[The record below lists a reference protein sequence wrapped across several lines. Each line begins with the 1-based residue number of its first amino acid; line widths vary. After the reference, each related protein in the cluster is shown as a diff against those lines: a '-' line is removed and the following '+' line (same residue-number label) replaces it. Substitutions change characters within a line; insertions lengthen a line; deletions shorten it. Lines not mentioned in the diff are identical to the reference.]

1 MSLRGRWGREEI
13 AAGTLAC
20 ALMLAAVIGWARYSA
35 SRDEC
40 CDAADSRASTAPI
53 PADPYLHAGRLPNG
67 LRYFVRA
74 NHAPKG
80 RAELRLVVD
89 AGSVLEDD
97 DQRGLAH
104 ALEHMLFR
112 GTRRF
117 PGRAIQDYFQTVG
130 MRDGEDLNGHT
141 RRDETT
147 YELTVPTDP
156 PGVLDTAIAM
166 LADMAHD
173 ATFDSTEARAEA
185 GVVLAEWRSDQGA
198 AERISRSRDSML
210 LGDSRYAHR
219 RPIGDTAVIRRF
231 DLAAMRRFYRDWY
244 RPELMAIVVVGD
256 FDPIAVKR
264 VVAREFGVIPRSS
277 AARVRPRVDVRR
289 LRGLHAAPLSDPEAT
304 GTRLSLWLPHRPV
317 RRVTRADFR
326 RRMITALWRGILDA
340 RLDDASDRPDS
351 PLLGA
356 GVDWD
361 PIARDVD
368 VDIVSATVAEGQLPV
383 AVDLLV
389 DEVHRLARDGPTP
402 TELREETAAMLRAK
416 REAAQWAD
424 ASRELA
430 SAYVDEFLT
439 GDRALTRQTA
449 FDLATDALAT
459 VGVDDVLA
467 AARAASL
474 DSGAYLFA
482 TGSPSRPASLPTAA
496 ALTRRLRDANARAVA
511 RIEETSRDSVTLV
524 ADPPAPGRVSA
535 ERALPQVQAFD
546 WRLSN
551 GMRLILKPTR
561 FTFDEMEF
569 RLVGPGGASLASDA
583 DYPSAWMSD
592 EVVRTTGIG
601 QLSGRKLAR
610 RLDASSISLTQ
621 SMSDASIEFTGSVA
635 PDDLELLFQVL
646 YLYFTAPRSDTL
658 AFRRFSD
665 RALESANQRTRD
677 AETAFW
683 DTLDV
688 TLASHS
694 RRSLRSSRAF
704 LDRVSQQRALEFWKA
719 RTANAGNFTL
729 VMSGD
734 FTLDRVRTLAERY
747 LAPLP
752 GGVHEQPRDDGTRF
766 PTGVV
771 RRTLRAG
778 IGPKAKTSIVLSG
791 PYEHTRA
798 SSEGLSAARDL
809 ASIALDN
816 RLRETLGATYG
827 VSVSVSAELVPPTTY
842 QLAIEFEAEP
852 ERIDALAQ
860 AALDELARLRTE
872 GPTDAETGKVRA
884 AQTRD
889 LDNKI
894 ESNSYWASELE
905 WHSRVGI
912 PLESIATHQDSAR
925 ALTRAA
931 LRDACAR
938 YLGTDAYVRVTLLPK
953 RWHGPAIAA
962 AASVAGSRRRREGN

>member
-13 AAGTLAC
+13 AAGALAC
-20 ALMLAAVIGWARYSA
+20 TLVLAAGLAWARYSA

-40 CDAADSRASTAPI
+40 CDASDSRAGTAPI
-53 PADPYLHAGRLPNG
+53 PADPYLHARRLPNG

-80 RAELRLVVD
+80 RAELRLVVN
-89 AGSVLEDD
+89 AGSVLEDE

-117 PGRAIQDYFQTVG
+117 PGRTIQDYLQSVG

-185 GVVLAEWRSDQGA
+185 GVVLAEWRSEQGA
-198 AERISRSRDSML
+198 AERISASRDSML
-210 LGDSRYAHR
+210 LGDSRYARR
-219 RPIGDTAVIRRF
+219 RPIGDTAIIRRF

-256 FDPIAVKR
+256 FDPIAVER
-264 VVAREFGVIPRSS
+264 VVAREFGAIPRSTV
-277 AARVRPRVDVRR
+277 ARARPPMKIPR
-289 LRGLHAAPLSDPEAT
+289 LRGLHASPLSDPEAT
-304 GTRLSLWLPHRPV
+304 GTRLSLWLPHPPV

-326 RRMITALWRGILDA
+326 RRMITALWRGVLDA
-340 RLDDASDRPDS
+340 RLDDASDRPGS

-356 GVDWD
+356 GVEWD

-389 DEVHRLARDGPTP
+389 DEVHRLERDGPTP
-402 TELREETAAMLRAK
+402 TELREQTAAVLRTK

-424 ASRELA
+424 ESRELA

-439 GDRALTRQTA
+439 GDHALTRQTA
-449 FDLATDALAT
+449 FDLATDVLAT

-467 AARAASL
+467 AARAVSL

-482 TGSPSRPASLPTAA
+482 TGSPTRAASLPAAA
-496 ALTRRLRDANARAVA
+496 ALTRRLHDANARAVA
-511 RIEETSRDSVTLV
+511 HLEETSDSATLV
-524 ADPPAPGRVSA
+524 ADPPAPGRVTA
-535 ERALPQVQAFD
+535 ERALPHVQAFD
-546 WRLSN
+546 WTLSN

-561 FTFDEMEF
+561 FTFGEMEF

-592 EVVRTTGIG
+592 EVVRATGIG

-610 RLDASSISLTQ
+610 RLDASSISLRQ

-665 RALESANQRTRD
+665 RALENANQRARD
-677 AETAFW
+677 PETAFW

-688 TLASHS
+688 TLGSHS
-694 RRSLRSSRAF
+694 RRSLRNSRAF

-719 RTANAGNFTL
+719 RTANTGNFTL
-729 VMSGD
+729 VISGD

-752 GGVHEQPRDDGTRF
+752 GGIREQPHNDGTRF

-771 RRTLRAG
+771 SRTLRAG
-778 IGPKAKTSIVLSG
+778 TGPKAKTSIVLSG
-791 PYEHTRA
+791 PYDHARA
-798 SSEGLSAARDL
+798 NSEGLSAARDL

-816 RLRETLGATYG
+816 RLRETLGATYD
-827 VSVSVSAELVPPTTY
+827 VSVSASAELVPPTTY

-860 AALDELARLRTE
+860 AALEELARLRTQ
-872 GPTDAETGKVRA
+872 GPTDAETKKVRA
-884 AQTRD
+884 AETRD

-894 ESNSYWASELE
+894 ESNGYWASELE
-905 WHSRVGI
+905 WHSRVGLS
-912 PLESIATHQDSAR
+912 LESIATHQDSAR

-962 AASVAGSRRRREGN
+962 AASVAGSRHHDGN